1 MWKLEQG
8 RLLEALE
15 AGHDIAVLAELLVSL
30 GGQPLPETVER
41 FLEDMA
47 RRARSLKA
55 TGTARL
61 IECADAVL
69 ATLIANDS
77 RTKPYC
83 LLAGDRYLV
92 VPAESE
98 ARVRGALRK
107 LGYGLPK

>member
-1 MWKLEQG
+1 MTG
-8 RLLEALE
+8 R
-15 AGHDIAVLAELLVSL
+15 V
-30 GGQPLPETVER
+30 
-41 FLEDMA
+41 
-47 RRARSLKA
+47 RSLKA

-83 LLAGDRYLV
+83 LLAGDRCLA
-92 VPAESE
+92 VPVESE
-98 ARVRGALRK
+98 ARFRSALRK